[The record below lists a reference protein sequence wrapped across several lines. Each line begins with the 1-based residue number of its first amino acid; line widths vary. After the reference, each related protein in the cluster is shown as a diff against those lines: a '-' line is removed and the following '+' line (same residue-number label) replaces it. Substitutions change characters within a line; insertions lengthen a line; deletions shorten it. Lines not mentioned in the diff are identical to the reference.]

1 MSMLVVGVTESA
13 VLFAVDSRQYPS
25 REDTVKKLFLV
36 GKRGM
41 LGHSGIGVIPS
52 DEPQK
57 QGSWDAAREV
67 ERIAGQVLP
76 VLPAYPKDQFAA
88 IGDEVLASLN
98 AGLSKRSL
106 SIEGQNPRLTI
117 MFVDRDDGGR
127 VFLARKEFRVI
138 SEQAEKGSWR
148 HHAEEGET
156 QVILD
161 RLRHDR
167 GLWWDA
173 PPECPIGDRK
183 PTAPTPA
190 AFAAFINEVAGQ
202 SPLCAQKI
210 GGPIRV
216 ATIDSGGARWLQ

>member
-1 MSMLVVGVTESA
+1 MSMLVVGVTASA

-25 REDTVKKLFLV
+25 GEDTVKKLFLV

-52 DEPQK
+52 DKPQE
-57 QGSWDAAREV
+57 QGSWDAARQV
-67 ERIAGQVLP
+67 ERIAGHVLA
-76 VLPAYPKDQFAA
+76 AYPKDQFAA
-88 IGDEVLASLN
+88 ISAEVLASLN

-106 SIEGQNPRLTI
+106 PIEGQNPRLTI

-138 SEQAEKGSWR
+138 SEQADNGSWR
-148 HHAEEGET
+148 HHSEEGET

-161 RLRHDR
+161 RLRTDR
-167 GLWWDA
+167 GLWWDV
-173 PPECPIGDRK
+173 PPECPIGNRK

-190 AFAAFINEVAGQ
+190 AFAAFINDVAGQ

-216 ATIDSGGARWLQ
+216 ATIESGGARWLQQ